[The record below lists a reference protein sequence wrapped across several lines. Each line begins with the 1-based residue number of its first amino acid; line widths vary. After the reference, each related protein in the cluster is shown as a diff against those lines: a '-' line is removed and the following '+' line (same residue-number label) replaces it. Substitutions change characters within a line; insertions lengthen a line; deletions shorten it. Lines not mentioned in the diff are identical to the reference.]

1 MRNSYLFPYKWKVV
15 SCVVFVIMVGL
26 FFSDIIWSIDY
37 NFNFLD
43 VRMPAITSKPLF
55 GERSFFTMQ
64 DTNLTY
70 PFFITLLI
78 ASGLVYGFSKERQED
93 EMISE
98 LRKESL
104 IWAVYANYT
113 VLLLSLFLLFD
124 FDMIGLIIINVFTL
138 LIFFIL
144 RFEWKKYQ
152 LQKSSYE
159 E

>member
-1 MRNSYLFPYKWKVV
+1 MKNSYLFPHQWKLV
-15 SCVVFVIMVGL
+15 SRVIFFLMVIL
-26 FFSDIIWSIDY
+26 FFADVVWNIEY
-37 NFNFLD
+37 HFNFLD
-43 VRMPAITSKPLF
+43 VRMPAITVKPLF

-70 PFFITLLI
+70 PLFITLLI
-78 ASGLVYGFSKERQED
+78 ASGLIYGFSKERRED
-93 EMISE
+93 EMISNI
-98 LRKESL
+98 RKESL
-104 IWAVYANYT
+104 VWAVYANYAF
-113 VLLLSLFLLFD
+113 LLLSLFLLFD

-152 LQKSSYE
+152 LKNSSDE